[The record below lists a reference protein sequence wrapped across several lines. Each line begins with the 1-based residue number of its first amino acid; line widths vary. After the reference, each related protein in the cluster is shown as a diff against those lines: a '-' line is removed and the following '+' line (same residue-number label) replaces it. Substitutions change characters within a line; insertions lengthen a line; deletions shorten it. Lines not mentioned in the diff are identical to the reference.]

1 MALSALKGSKDSS
14 ENELELGPKAGSGSS
29 SPGSVASGSLPR
41 EQLRHQAVED
51 LPEGVDPAHKEVD
64 A

>member
-1 MALSALKGSKDSS
+1 MALWALKGSKDSS
-14 ENELELGPKAGSGSS
+14 ENELELGPKAGS
-29 SPGSVASGSLPR
+29 SPRSVASRSLPR